1 MTVLHLVSVLLQL
14 CNPLYCG
21 LHASLPSSCLRSL
34 LRADLAPKPHVL
46 ECTAKLH
53 QNQSHCQ
60 SMQAPFIRLLL
71 EKAMSLLQQDC
82 TVDPQDAQF
91 LSAAQADAVVG
102 PVQVL
107 ERIKDPLM
115 TLLSRDHFETAYAVL
130 CHFHLIAQRA
140 PIIFS
145 QVRPHSNYHIHHV
158 NEHQSSNR

>member
-1 MTVLHLVSVLLQL
+1 MTTLHLVSVLLQL
-14 CNPLYCG
+14 CKPLYCG
-21 LHASLPSSCLRSL
+21 LYTSLPSSCLRSL
-34 LRADLAPKPHVL
+34 LRADLAPKSRVL
-46 ECTAKLH
+46 GCAAKLH

-60 SMQAPFIRLLL
+60 SAQAPFIKFLL
-71 EKAMSLLQQDC
+71 EKAMSPLQQDC
-82 TVDPQDAQF
+82 TVDPQDAQL
-91 LSAAQADAVVG
+91 LSATQADAVVG

-145 QVRPHSNYHIHHV
+145 QVRPISNYGITM
-158 NEHQSSNR
+158 